1 MKTLKPPTTTDPSHS
16 QSTVQTAAP
25 RKTGAPAR
33 RSLSPLR
40 PLRPLRHL
48 AVAGVVLSLAALG
61 ACSSDASNTSP
72 SASGAPTAT
81 SPATGTSVPTS
92 AVATTTAP
100 ARAIKAV
107 KVQIKDDV
115 LGHVMT
121 ATKLSR
127 NIPWP
132 AGNPVAAASF
142 EIVGV
147 WLTVDAGDRYSA
159 DVKPSMFTL
168 KPGAAAPIRPTTEF
182 GKSFGAPLDIAKR
195 AQKKTGWLFFKVD
208 RGSSGALQL
217 TFNRPAYTVKTTGK
231 AIKAAAISKPIG

>member
-1 MKTLKPPTTTDPSHS
+1 M
-16 QSTVQTAAP
+16 V
-25 RKTGAPAR
+25 PA
-33 RSLSPLR
+33 SGPLR
-40 PLRPLRHL
+40 RL

-61 ACSSDASNTSP
+61 ACSTDTSSSSPTAS
-72 SASGAPTAT
+72 AAPTGT
-81 SPATGTSVPTS
+81 SPAAGTSAPTS
-92 AVATTTAP
+92 TAPTTTTP
-100 ARAIKAV
+100 ARVDKTV
-107 KVQIKDDV
+107 KVEIKDAT
-115 LGHVMT
+115 LGHVIT

-147 WLTVDAGDRYSA
+147 QLTVDAGDRYSA

-168 KPGAAAPIRPTTEF
+168 KPGAAAPVTPTTEF
-182 GKSFGAPLDIAKR
+182 GKTLGAPLDTTKR

-217 TFNRPAYTVKTTGK
+217 TFNRPAYTVKTTG
-231 AIKAAAISKPIG
+231 ASIKAAAFSQPIG

>member
-1 MKTLKPPTTTDPSHS
+1 MKTLTPPTTTAPSRS
-16 QSTVQTAAP
+16 QGTVPTPATRKPAALTARP
-25 RKTGAPAR
+25 SRP
-33 RSLSPLR
+33 SR
-40 PLRPLRHL
+40 PLRQL
-48 AVAGVVLSLAALG
+48 AVAGIVLSLAALG
-61 ACSSDASNTSP
+61 ACSSDASDTGP
-72 SASGAPTAT
+72 SASATPGAT
-81 SPATGTSVPTS
+81 SPAPGTSVPTS
-92 AVATTTAP
+92 PAATTTTP
-100 ARAIKAV
+100 ARADKTV
-107 KVQIKDDV
+107 KVQLKDDI
-115 LGHVMT
+115 LGHVVT

-147 WLTVDAGDRYSA
+147 QLTVDAGDRYSA

-168 KPGAAAPIRPTTEF
+168 KPGAAAPVTPTPEF
-182 GKSFGAPLDIAKR
+182 DKTLGAPLDTTKR

-231 AIKAAAISKPIG
+231 AIKAAAFSKPIG